1 MSTLGIMIKNIF
13 FLLMLTILL
22 PGYAGAA
29 ALSLVDGEVHILDF
43 NQSGDPLEQLFG
55 VMDAS
60 NVRGSWVMG
69 VPLQKMWQEHAPQRP
84 RAYESDDAPV
94 YYYSATDIIVAN
106 RIMGLP
112 PEQRERLYPFIC
124 GFNPTDR
131 NAINH
136 IRLMLETYPG
146 LWSGIGE
153 VLTRHDALTRLT
165 YGETARADHPALDE
179 VYKLA
184 ADRCLPVLLHSN
196 ITSNREPDF
205 IYLGEVERAV
215 AAHPNTTFIWAHAG
229 CAANIERRQHL
240 EGLEIQVERLLEK
253 YPNLS
258 IMLSWT
264 LVSSYLLDGE
274 GSPQREWLELVSR
287 YPQRFMVGSDIVGR
301 FEKIPP
307 ALEKVRTF
315 LSALPL
321 EVAEQ
326 VGSAN
331 ALRMTDS
338 RCLCADTASPA
349 N

>member
-1 MSTLGIMIKNIF
+1 MKNIF
-13 FLLMLTILL
+13 LLLLMILL

-29 ALSLVDGEVHILDF
+29 APSLIDGEVHILDF
-43 NQSGDPLEQLFG
+43 NQSGDSLEQLFS
-55 VMDAS
+55 VMDAAD
-60 NVRGSWVMG
+60 VRGAWVMG
-69 VPLQKMWQEHAPQRP
+69 VPLQKVWQEHAPQRP

-106 RIMGLP
+106 RIMALP

-131 NAINH
+131 NAVNH
-136 IRLMLETYPG
+136 IRLMLEMYPG

-153 VLTRHDALTRLT
+153 ILTRHDALTRLT
-165 YGETARADHPALDE
+165 YGETARADHPALDD

-184 ADRCLPVLLHSN
+184 AARCLPVLLHSN

-215 AAHPNTTFIWAHAG
+215 AAHPETMFIWAHAG

-240 EGLEIQVERLLEK
+240 EGLDVEVARLLEH

-264 LVSSYLLDGE
+264 LVSSYLLDGD
-274 GSPQREWLELVSR
+274 GLPQPEWLELVSR

-301 FEKIPP
+301 FEKLP
-307 ALEKVRTF
+307 AALDKVKTF
-315 LSALPL
+315 LSSLPP

-326 VGSAN
+326 VGSGN
-331 ALRMTDS
+331 ALRMTEA
-338 RCLCADTASPA
+338 RCLCTETPSVA
-349 N
+349 NRDDQK